1 MTKSRVPL
9 PCLVCGLLLGLS
21 AALVSLCG
29 CGSGG
34 STSKASSPS
43 ATPVVTA
50 SATVSASPTP
60 TFQNRTTIGG
70 TVTLSEA
77 DGTKLA
83 VTVVSVKPGVYTDV
97 NSNKWNMWFVR
108 IRVKNIGTT
117 TCGGPYGAGNYFCMG
132 VDDRGAPVMP
142 ATRFTDF
149 APLSLQPGLT
159 ANEMVYLD
167 RQPSSSIT
175 QINYTIADDYPL
187 VASAFGIW
195 DVSTPAV
202 SPSPIAQPADP
213 TTVGSVG
220 TTFSSSS
227 ATDDLDVTLDAV
239 TYFPERTTVTWSDVQ
254 TAGPLPK
261 ETFKN
266 VVGLEFSLV
275 NVGASPYF
283 VSEPGAAIGQY
294 GQSLNRGGNP
304 FYLLPD
310 ELEAFYLCPG
320 QSITGWSYFDNPSK
334 QKIAKAMFNASQAA
348 PTLTWNT
355 Q

>member
-9 PCLVCGLLLGLS
+9 TYLLCALLLGLS
-21 AALVSLCG
+21 TALVALCG

-43 ATPVVTA
+43 ATPVATT
-50 SATVSASPTP
+50 SAAVSALPTP
-60 TFQNRTTIGG
+60 TFQNQTTIGG
-70 TVTLSEA
+70 TITLSEA

-83 VTVVSVKPGVYTDV
+83 MTVVSVKPGVYTDV
-97 NSNKWNMWFVR
+97 MSNKWSMWFVR

-117 TCGGPYGAGNYFCMG
+117 TWGPPGTSNFFCMG
-132 VDDRGAPVMP
+132 VDERGAPVMP
-142 ATRFTDF
+142 ATRFTDH
-149 APLSLQPGLT
+149 PLSVQPGVT
-159 ANEMVYLD
+159 ANETVCLD
-167 RQPSSSIT
+167 RQPSSSIA
-175 QINYTIADDYPL
+175 QINYTIGGDYPL
-187 VASAFGIW
+187 AASAFGIW

-202 SPSPIAQPADP
+202 SPSPGAQPANP

-220 TTFSSSS
+220 TTFSSAS
-227 ATDDLDVTLDAV
+227 AAEDLDVTLDAV
-239 TYFPERTTVTWSDVQ
+239 TYFPELTTVRWSDVE

-275 NVGASPYF
+275 NVGSSPYF
-283 VSEPGAAIGQY
+283 VSEPGTAIGQY
-294 GQSLNRGGNP
+294 GQSLNRGGDP
-304 FYLLPD
+304 FALFPNQ
-310 ELEAFYLCPG
+310 LEAFYLCPG

-334 QKIAKAMFNASQAA
+334 QKVAKVEFNAGQAA

-355 Q
+355 P